1 MSSRNSKIMIC
12 GPWWQADRLWSRFIC
27 LEVSFAEQLHL
38 GSGNVSTGES
48 FPSFPS
54 FLLYVNTY
62 RACEV
67 MLRLKKQSA
76 SAMQLT
82 LVMVT
87 LLTVPLESVLTDLG
101 AACDGGQHD
110 KKQICKSIFGF
121 SFFFLISKWHPIAKA
136 LALRRCLSTL
146 EMLLPWPLCS
156 QYEDKSCV
164 CLYPP
169 GSCSPD

>member
-1 MSSRNSKIMIC
+1 MSSRNHKIMIC
-12 GPWWQADRLWSRFIC
+12 GLWWQADHLWSRFIC

-38 GSGNVSTGES
+38 GSGNVSTGE
-48 FPSFPS
+48 SFPS

-82 LVMVT
+82 LVMLT
-87 LLTVPLESVLTDLG
+87 RLTVPLESVLTDLG
-101 AACDGGQHD
+101 AACDDGQHD

-121 SFFFLISKWHPIAKA
+121 SFFFFN
-136 LALRRCLSTL
+136 
-146 EMLLPWPLCS
+146 
-156 QYEDKSCV
+156 V
-164 CLYPP
+164 
-169 GSCSPD
+169 